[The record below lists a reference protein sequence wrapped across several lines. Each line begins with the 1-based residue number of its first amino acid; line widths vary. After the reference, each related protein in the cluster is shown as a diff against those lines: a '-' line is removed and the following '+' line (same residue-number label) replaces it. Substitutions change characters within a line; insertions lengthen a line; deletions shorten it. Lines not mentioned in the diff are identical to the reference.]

1 MSDNIVNSKRTIFS
15 SSLPSVT
22 RRLFWLCMLLAH
34 VGGVRSALMS
44 LFQPVPGV
52 DWGLGLARMLILVA
66 STIFF
71 VLKIADVACL
81 RLKPGWRT
89 WVMSTVV
96 IALLHVQV
104 MNRATGVDLDV
115 SRSAPVAILVLG
127 GLLDSQTL
135 RRILRRLLS
144 VFRRME
150 KPGIFALNIR
160 EYARHWMIESV
171 PPNKVHFVVGLLTP
185 RPPPIR

>member
-1 MSDNIVNSKRTIFS
+1 MNSKRTIFS

-34 VGGVRSALMS
+34 AGGVRSALMS
-44 LFQPVPGV
+44 LVQPVADI

-89 WVMSTVV
+89 WVVSTVV

-104 MNRATGVDLDV
+104 MNRVTGVHPDV
-115 SRSAPVAILVLG
+115 SQSAPVAILVLG

-150 KPGIFALNIR
+150 KPGITTLNIR
-160 EYARHWMIESV
+160 EHARHWILEFV
-171 PPNKVHFVVGLLTP
+171 PPHRVYFVVGLLTP
-185 RPPPIR
+185 RPPPVR